1 MRTKWNTRLSLLCS
15 DHHSHIDKVGV
26 MDARINGNSEIQL
39 SNLANVCYYLPG
51 KGDTKKVFRVT

>member
-1 MRTKWNTRLSLLCS
+1 
-15 DHHSHIDKVGV
+15 

-51 KGDTKKVFRVT
+51 KGDPRKVFRVT

>member
-1 MRTKWNTRLSLLCS
+1 MRTKRNTRLSLLCS

-51 KGDTKKVFRVT
+51 KGDAKKVFRVT